1 MSIYIGNDLEDRL
14 EALEV
19 ENASLRKYNEYQQV
33 AHEINHMSDLHLD
46 SSFYKQSMKLGNYL
60 KIEEWFN
67 SSLGQSTVIQRLDL
81 KRPTL
86 SDPNQTQNKRRYVNF
101 ENGSHFICSFNL
113 NNPET
118 TVYIFFKMTNIASGD
133 QLFVNSLIGN
143 SDQTA
148 NSKFI
153 TFYRTYSGLG
163 LLISKARSGSY
174 VAIANDDSSS
184 IKPDLK
190 FPSSKSNCTVLNK
203 WHVISVTWS
212 KVENLSNCWSNGV
225 KLKTFTTENV
235 KGTDHCYIG
244 NYIIIP
250 HSKFSSMISRLF
262 KTHLTG
268 CIGEIIGF
276 HSSLTD
282 TETSHIH
289 KYLMIKWGI

>member
-1 MSIYIGNDLEDRL
+1 M
-14 EALEV
+14 
-19 ENASLRKYNEYQQV
+19 
-33 AHEINHMSDLHLD
+33 
-46 SSFYKQSMKLGNYL
+46 
-60 KIEEWFN
+60 
-67 SSLGQSTVIQRLDL
+67 
-81 KRPTL
+81 
-86 SDPNQTQNKRRYVNF
+86 QNKRRYVNF
-101 ENGSHFICSFNL
+101 ENGSHLICSFNL

-118 TVYIFFKMTNIASGD
+118 TVCIIFKMTNIASGD

-143 SDQTA
+143 SDETA

-153 TFYRTYSGLG
+153 TFYRTYSSLG
-163 LLISKARSGSY
+163 LLISKAQSGSF

-212 KVENLSNCWSNGV
+212 KRENLSNCWSNGA
-225 KLKTFTTENV
+225 KLITFTMENV
-235 KGTDHCYIG
+235 KGTNHCYIG

-250 HSKFSSMISRLF
+250 PSKFSAIISRWF

-276 HSSLTD
+276 YRSLTGED
-282 TETSHIH
+282 TSHIH
-289 KYLMIKWGI
+289 KYLMTKWGIKD

>member
-1 MSIYIGNDLEDRL
+1 MHH
-14 EALEV
+14 
-19 ENASLRKYNEYQQV
+19 LRKYNEYHQV
-33 AHEINHMSDLHLD
+33 VHEIDHMSDLHVD
-46 SSFYKQSMKLGNYL
+46 SSFHKQLMKLDNYV
-60 KIEEWFN
+60 KTEEWFN
-67 SSLGQSTVIQRLDL
+67 SSLGQSTVIQQLDL

-86 SDPNQTQNKRRYVNF
+86 SDLNQTQNKRRYVNF
-101 ENGSHFICSFNL
+101 ENGSHFVCSFNL

-118 TVYIFFKMTNIASGD
+118 TVCIVFKMTNIASGD

-153 TFYRTYSGLG
+153 TFYRTYSGPG
-163 LLISKARSGSY
+163 LLISKAQSGSY
-174 VAIANDDSSS
+174 VATANDDSSS

-190 FPSSKSNCTVLNK
+190 FPSSKSNCTILNK

-225 KLKTFTTENV
+225 KLKTFTTRNV
-235 KGTDHCYIG
+235 KGTNHCYIG

-250 HSKFSSMISRLF
+250 HSKFSSMISRWF

-282 TETSHIH
+282 TETLHIY